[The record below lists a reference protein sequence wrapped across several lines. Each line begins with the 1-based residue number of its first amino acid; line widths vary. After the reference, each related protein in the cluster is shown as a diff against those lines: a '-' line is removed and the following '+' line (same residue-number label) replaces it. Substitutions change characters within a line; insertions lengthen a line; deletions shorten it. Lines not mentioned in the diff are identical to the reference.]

1 MCVKLSF
8 FAPEPRL
15 RMRNSPITY
24 IKMPAA
30 PYTFVP
36 GQVYVIVKSIYV
48 KKFYLKNKKYLRAS
62 CLSRRLRSPTLQ
74 TPSSEPLRPSEEN

>member
-8 FAPEPRL
+8 FAPEPRV

-36 GQVYVIVKSIYV
+36 GQVWVNSICI
-48 KKFYLKNKKYLRAS
+48 KKF
-62 CLSRRLRSPTLQ
+62 
-74 TPSSEPLRPSEEN
+74 